1 MRVELT
7 EHLAH
12 DTGGLLGLAAVAQA
26 QSVHAEEH
34 APLYRLQAI
43 AGVRKGAGHDDGHR
57 IVDVGGTH
65 LVVDFDRFDD
75 SFHFFLNFFGIL
87 NLVHKNT
94 L

>member
-7 EHLAH
+7 EHLTH
-12 DTGGLLGLAAVAQA
+12 DTGRLLGLSAIVQA

-34 APLYRLQAI
+34 AALYRLQAVPGI
-43 AGVRKGAGHDDGHR
+43 REGAGHDHGHR
-57 IVDVGGTH
+57 IIDVRGAH

-75 SFHFFLNFFGIL
+75 TFHFFLNFFRIL
-87 NLVHKNT
+87 YLVHKNT